1 MVWKGVLRVL
11 KGVLSVFEKNKQRYE
26 ISHPPSPA
34 PVYEKNH
41 KKSLILRRMA
51 SLMIVYFAA
60 MSVPYMLAFP
70 AFGSLVSSVPPIMVS
85 MAGYILVFAAFLLV

>member
-1 MVWKGVLRVL
+1 
-11 KGVLSVFEKNKQRYE
+11 
-26 ISHPPSPA
+26 
-34 PVYEKNH
+34 
-41 KKSLILRRMA
+41 MA

>member
-1 MVWKGVLRVL
+1 MVWKGVFRVL
-11 KGVLSVFEKNKQRYE
+11 KGVLSVFEKNKQMYE

-51 SLMIVYFAA
+51 SLTFAMIHSFWSTLSQKALMQKYWVERC
-60 MSVPYMLAFP
+60 SVEEIPDRL
-70 AFGSLVSSVPPIMVS
+70 S
-85 MAGYILVFAAFLLV
+85 